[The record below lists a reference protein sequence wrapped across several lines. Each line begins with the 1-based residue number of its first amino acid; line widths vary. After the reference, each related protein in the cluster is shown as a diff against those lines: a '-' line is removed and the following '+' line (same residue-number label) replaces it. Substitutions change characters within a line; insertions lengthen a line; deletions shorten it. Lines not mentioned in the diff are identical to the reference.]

1 MNEMFSQGGKGS
13 TGILT
18 NKQAIARKFGVKQN
32 EVVYFAVGVDLG
44 GYKVIYDKATQRAYS
59 LPVLPVGTTAVSLN
73 EHAVLVHSAGTVDLG
88 ELAVTRREFVCLS
101 DSFATGLVV
110 NTRNELLFHNGIGYS
125 YLGSLP
131 VTIYA
136 GINPVG
142 NADWKPQTD
151 LNLRNDLANP
161 ADDLGADLVA
171 YSVTEAVRDAIRRID
186 SDMFQDPLTNW
197 SLGGTLKIKQG
208 VYNVTSTLVLDYG
221 NYDASFI
228 GSPGVRA
235 HYEGENMAETIF
247 NCQVAD
253 FNLKMLGDTVG
264 ETQRVHAYDYLGN
277 ITLKGS
283 ATSYGLLVTNKAY
296 AKLENIVSYGHT
308 DGEGLR
314 TDAVLTSELDNV
326 YLQGNR
332 IGWRVLNSSDFSEL
346 NAITV
351 NRLTAS
357 ENSQWGILGD
367 RWGAGATINSLT
379 CEGNGTQGNL
389 GTGGMQIAVN
399 GLNGACALVLNNPYF
414 EANAGGSD
422 LAIDNTG
429 TRPVTVIING
439 GNFHRVSNTM
449 YTVNNLNITSSG
461 GGKLTVILNGTTFQ
475 SVGSYVPSN
484 TRPFWVTGANCEV
497 IDIGCTFM
505 ETTSKETSISSC
517 SIPRSG
523 RINAD
528 GSMDIA
534 PGVSSV
540 NKVATGVYDVVFSQQ
555 LATSTNGYVVQI
567 TPISAPDSVSCDVIY
582 NSTTSFRVTLRNTVG
597 GAGID
602 SAFAFSV
609 TRLV

>member
-32 EVVYFAVGVDLG
+32 EVVYFAVGIDLG
-44 GYKVIYDKATQRAYS
+44 GYKVIYDKTTQRAYS
-59 LPVLPVGTTAVSLN
+59 LPVLAAGTTAVSLN
-73 EHAVLVHSAGTVDLG
+73 ERAVLVHSAGTVDLG
-88 ELAVTRREFVCLS
+88 ELAVARREFVCLS

-110 NTRNELLFHNGIGYS
+110 NTRNELLFHNGIGYT

-131 VTIYA
+131 VTISA

-186 SDMFQDPLTNW
+186 SDMFQDPLTAW
-197 SLGGTLKIKQG
+197 PLGGTLKIKQG
-208 VYNVTSTLVLDYG
+208 VYNVTSPLVLDYG
-221 NYDASFI
+221 NYDARLP

-247 NCQVAD
+247 NCQGTD
-253 FNLKMLGDTVG
+253 FNLKMLGDTIG
-264 ETQRVHAYDYLGN
+264 WTQRVHAYDYLGN
-277 ITLKGS
+277 ITIRGS
-283 ATSYGLLVTNKAY
+283 TTSYGLLVTKKAY
-296 AKLENIVSYGHT
+296 AKLENIVSYGH
-308 DGEGLR
+308 DNGEGLR
-314 TDAVLTSELDNV
+314 TDSVLTSELDNV
-326 YLQGNR
+326 YLQSNR
-332 IGWRVLNSSDFSEL
+332 IGWRVINSDEGSEL

-357 ENSQWGILGD
+357 ENTQWGILGE
-367 RWGAGATINSLT
+367 RWGAGTTINSLT
-379 CEGNGTQGNL
+379 CEGNGTQGDSN
-389 GTGGMQIAVN
+389 TGGMVINVN
-399 GLNGACALVLNNPYF
+399 GLNGSCALVLNNPYF

-422 LAIDNTG
+422 LTINNTG
-429 TRPVTVIING
+429 TRPVTVVING
-439 GNFHRVSNTM
+439 GNFHRVSSTR
-449 YTVNNLNITSSG
+449 YTTYNILASSIG
-461 GGKLTVILNGTTFQ
+461 GGKLTVILNGVTFQ
-475 SVGSYVPSN
+475 SAGNYVPDAS
-484 TRPFWVTGANCEV
+484 RPYWREIGNVEF

-505 ETTSKETSISSC
+505 EATSKAISVSSG

-523 RINAD
+523 RINSD
-528 GSMDIA
+528 GSVYIA

-540 NKVATGVYDVVFSQQ
+540 NVVGTGVYDVNFTNP
-555 LATSTNGYVVQI
+555 LAVTADSYVVQI

-582 NSTTSFRVTLRNTVG
+582 NSTTSFRVTLRNTVS
-597 GAGID
+597 GAGIA
-602 SAFAFSV
+602 SAFAFSI
-609 TRLV
+609 TRLI